1 MSNNT
6 FGKSF
11 SLTTFGESHSTC
23 LGGIIEGF
31 PANIK
36 IDYALLESE
45 LERRKSSS
53 PYSTPRV
60 EEDKVRFLSGIEND
74 ISLGT
79 PISFVIENKNIKK
92 QDYDNLKTLFRPS
105 HADYTYFCKYG
116 INSSSGG
123 GRASA
128 RETVCRVVGGSLA
141 KQFLSQFD
149 INIESEIE
157 SIGRY
162 NYITQREEV
171 EEALK
176 QAHEAGDSL
185 GGVIKCTIKNTPK
198 GLGEPIFDKL
208 SALLAQAMMSIPSAK
223 SFEIGDGLESC
234 KRFGSEDID
243 HWNCDFT
250 TQTNHSGGV
259 QGGISNGM
267 DIVFSVGFKPIA
279 SIQRIRA
286 INPQGEITEIENNGR
301 HDCCNLFRAR
311 VIVESMAALTI
322 ADLIKRAK

>member
-11 SLTTFGESHSTC
+11 RLTTFGESHSTC

-31 PANIK
+31 PANQK

-53 PYSTPRV
+53 TYSTPRI
-60 EEDKVRFLSGIEND
+60 EEDKVVFLSGIENN

-79 PISFVIENKNIKK
+79 PITFLIENKNIKK
-92 QDYDNLKTLFRPS
+92 QDYDKLKTLFRPS
-105 HADYTYFCKYG
+105 HADYTYFSKYG

-128 RETVCRVVGGSLA
+128 RETVCRVVGGSFA
-141 KQFLSQFD
+141 KQFLSSYGIE
-149 INIESEIE
+149 INSEITH
-157 SIGRY
+157 IGQF
-162 NYITQREEV
+162 NYLTQRNQA

-176 QAHEAGDSL
+176 EAKEKGDSL
-185 GGVIKCTIKNTPK
+185 GGVIKCTINKVPK

-208 SALLAQAMMSIPSAK
+208 SATLAQAMISIPSAK

-234 KRFGSEDID
+234 KRLGSQDID
-243 HWNCDFT
+243 HWSQDFT
-250 TQTNHSGGV
+250 TQTYHSGGI
-259 QGGISNGM
+259 QRGISNGM
-267 DIVFSVGFKPIA
+267 QVVFSVGFKPIA
-279 SIQRIRA
+279 SICTIRA
-286 INPQGEITEIENNGR
+286 INPQGEIIEIENKGR
-301 HDCCNLFRAR
+301 HDCCQLFRAR
-311 VIVESMAALTI
+311 VVVEAMAALTI
-322 ADLIKRAK
+322 ADFIKRAK

>member
-11 SLTTFGESHSTC
+11 RLTTFGESHSTC
-23 LGGIIEGF
+23 VGGIIEGF
-31 PANIK
+31 PANTK
-36 IDYALLESE
+36 VDFELLKSE
-45 LERRKSSS
+45 LERRKSTS
-53 PYSTPRV
+53 PYSTPRI
-60 EEDKVRFLSGIEND
+60 EEDDVRFLSGIEND

-79 PISFVIENKNIKK
+79 PISFLIENKNIKK
-92 QDYDNLKTLFRPS
+92 QDYDKLQTLFRPS

-128 RETVCRVVGGSLA
+128 RESVCRVVGGSFA
-141 KQFLSQFD
+141 KQFISQFGV
-149 INIESEIE
+149 NIESEIE

-162 NYITQREEV
+162 NYTAQREEA
-171 EEALK
+171 EKALK
-176 QAHEAGDSL
+176 QAYETGDSL

-223 SFEIGDGLESC
+223 SIEIGDGLESC

-243 HWNCDFT
+243 HWNTDFT
-250 TQTNHSGGV
+250 TQTNHCGGV

-267 DIVFSVGFKPIA
+267 DVVFSVGFKPIA
-279 SIQRIRA
+279 SIRTIRA
-286 INPQGEITEIENNGR
+286 INPQGEITEVENNGR
-301 HDCCNLFRAR
+301 HDCCQLFRAR

>member
-11 SLTTFGESHSTC
+11 RLTTFGESHSTC

-31 PANIK
+31 PANQK

-53 PYSTPRV
+53 TYSTPRI
-60 EEDKVRFLSGIEND
+60 EEDKVVFLSGIENN

-79 PISFVIENKNIKK
+79 PITFLIENKNIKK
-92 QDYDNLKTLFRPS
+92 QDYDKLKTLFRPS
-105 HADYTYFCKYG
+105 HADYTYFSKYG

-128 RETVCRVVGGSLA
+128 RETICRVVGGSFA
-141 KQFLSQFD
+141 KQFLSSYGIE
-149 INIESEIE
+149 INSEITH
-157 SIGRY
+157 IGQF
-162 NYITQREEV
+162 NYLTQRNQA

-176 QAHEAGDSL
+176 EAKEKGDSL
-185 GGVIKCTIKNTPK
+185 GGVIKCTINNVPK

-208 SALLAQAMMSIPSAK
+208 SATLAQAMISIPSAK

-234 KRFGSEDID
+234 KRLGSQDID
-243 HWNCDFT
+243 HWSQDFT
-250 TQTNHSGGV
+250 TQTNHSGGI

-267 DIVFSVGFKPIA
+267 QIVFSVGFKPIA
-279 SIQRIRA
+279 SIGTIRT
-286 INPQGEITEIENNGR
+286 INPQGEIIEIENKGR
-301 HDCCNLFRAR
+301 HDCCQLFRAR
-311 VIVESMAALTI
+311 VVVEAMAALTI
-322 ADLIKRAK
+322 ADFIKRAK

>member
-11 SLTTFGESHSTC
+11 RLTTFGESHSTC

-31 PANIK
+31 PANQK

-53 PYSTPRV
+53 AYSTPRI
-60 EEDKVRFLSGIEND
+60 EEDKIVFISGIENN

-79 PISFVIENKNIKK
+79 PITFLIENKNIKK
-92 QDYDNLKTLFRPS
+92 QDYDKLKTLFRPS

-176 QAHEAGDSL
+176 QAHEAGNSL

-208 SALLAQAMMSIPSAK
+208 SATLAQAMISIPSAK
-223 SFEIGDGLESC
+223 SFEVL
-234 KRFGSEDID
+234 K
-243 HWNCDFT
+243 
-250 TQTNHSGGV
+250 
-259 QGGISNGM
+259 
-267 DIVFSVGFKPIA
+267 
-279 SIQRIRA
+279 
-286 INPQGEITEIENNGR
+286 
-301 HDCCNLFRAR
+301 
-311 VIVESMAALTI
+311 
-322 ADLIKRAK
+322 

>member
-11 SLTTFGESHSTC
+11 RLTTFGESHSTC

-31 PANIK
+31 PANQK

-53 PYSTPRV
+53 TYSTPRI
-60 EEDKVRFLSGIEND
+60 EEDKVVFLSGIENN

-79 PISFVIENKNIKK
+79 PITFLIENKNIKK
-92 QDYDNLKTLFRPS
+92 QDYDKLKTLFRPS
-105 HADYTYFCKYG
+105 HADYTYFSKYG

-185 GGVIKCTIKNTPK
+185 GGVIKCTINNVPK

-208 SALLAQAMMSIPSAK
+208 SATLAQAMISIPSAK

-234 KRFGSEDID
+234 KRLGSQDID
-243 HWNCDFT
+243 HWSQDFT
-250 TQTNHSGGV
+250 TQTNHSGGI

-267 DIVFSVGFKPIA
+267 QVVFSVGFKPIA
-279 SIQRIRA
+279 SIGTIRA
-286 INPQGEITEIENNGR
+286 INPQGEIIEIENKGR
-301 HDCCNLFRAR
+301 HDCCQLFRAR
-311 VIVESMAALTI
+311 VVVEAMAALTI
-322 ADLIKRAK
+322 ADFIKRAK

>member
-11 SLTTFGESHSTC
+11 RLTTFGESHSTC

-36 IDYALLESE
+36 IDFELLNQE
-45 LERRKSSS
+45 LERRKTSS
-53 PYSTPRV
+53 PYSTPRI
-60 EEDKVRFLSGIEND
+60 EEDKVIFLSGIENNL
-74 ISLGT
+74 SLGT
-79 PISFVIENKNIKK
+79 PISFIIENKNIKK
-92 QDYDNLKTLFRPS
+92 QDYNNLTTLFRPS

-128 RETVCRVVGGSLA
+128 RETVCRVVGGSFA
-141 KQFLSQFD
+141 KQFLSLYEIE
-149 INIESEIE
+149 INSEITH
-157 SIGRY
+157 IGKF
-162 NYITQREEV
+162 NYLTQRNQA

-176 QAHEAGDSL
+176 EAKEKGDSL
-185 GGVIKCTIKNTPK
+185 GGVIKCTINNVPK

-208 SALLAQAMMSIPSAK
+208 SATLAQAMISIPSAK

-234 KRFGSEDID
+234 KRLGSQDID
-243 HWNCDFT
+243 HWNQDFT
-250 TQTNHSGGV
+250 TQTNHSGGL

-267 DIVFSVGFKPIA
+267 QIVFSVGFKPIA
-279 SIQRIRA
+279 SISKIRA
-286 INPQGEITEIENNGR
+286 INPQGEITEIENKGR

-322 ADLIKRAK
+322 ADFIKRAK

>member
-11 SLTTFGESHSTC
+11 RLTTFGESHSTC
-23 LGGIIEGF
+23 VGGIIEGF
-31 PANIK
+31 PANTK
-36 IDYALLESE
+36 VDFSLLKSE

-60 EEDKVRFLSGIEND
+60 EEDKVRFLSGIENG

-79 PISFVIENKNIKK
+79 PISFIIENKNIKK
-92 QDYDNLKTLFRPS
+92 QDYDKLQTLFRPS

-128 RETVCRVVGGSLA
+128 RESVCRVVGGSFA
-141 KQFLSQFD
+141 KQFISTFGV
-149 INIESEIE
+149 NIESEIE

-162 NYITQREEV
+162 DYLTQRDEV
-171 EEALK
+171 EKALK
-176 QAHEAGDSL
+176 QAYETGDSL
-185 GGVIKCTIKNTPK
+185 GGVVKCTIKNLPK
-198 GLGEPIFDKL
+198 GIGEPIFDKL

-243 HWNCDFT
+243 HWNTDFT
-250 TQTNHSGGV
+250 TQTNHSGGI

-267 DIVFSVGFKPIA
+267 DVVLHIGFKPIS
-279 SIQRIRA
+279 SIRTIRA

-301 HDCCNLFRAR
+301 HDCCQVFRAR
-311 VIVESMAALTI
+311 VVVEAMAALTI
-322 ADLIKRAK
+322 ADLIKRTK

>member
-11 SLTTFGESHSTC
+11 RLTTFGESHSTC

-31 PANIK
+31 PANQK
-36 IDYALLESE
+36 IDYTLLESE
-45 LERRKSSS
+45 LARRKSTSA
-53 PYSTPRV
+53 YSTPRI
-60 EEDKVRFLSGIEND
+60 EEDKVVFLSGIENN

-79 PISFVIENKNIKK
+79 PIAFVIENKNIKK
-92 QDYDNLKTLFRPS
+92 QDYDKLQTLFRPS
-105 HADYTYFCKYG
+105 HADYTYFCKYD
-116 INSSSGG
+116 INASSGG

-128 RETVCRVVGGSLA
+128 RETVCRVVGGSFA

-149 INIESEIE
+149 INIESEITK
-157 SIGRY
+157 IGQFD
-162 NYITQREEV
+162 YITQRNQA

-243 HWNCDFT
+243 NWNCDFT

-279 SIQRIRA
+279 SIQKIRA
-286 INPQGEITEIENNGR
+286 INSQGEIAEIENNGR

>member
-1 MSNNT
+1 MSGNT

-11 SLTTFGESHSTC
+11 RLTTFGESHSTC

-31 PANIK
+31 PANVK
-36 IDYALLESE
+36 IDFSLLESE
-45 LERRKSSS
+45 LERRKSTSI
-53 PYSTPRV
+53 YSTPRI
-60 EEDKVRFLSGIEND
+60 EEDKVEFLSGIENG

-79 PISFVIENKNIKK
+79 PITFVIENKNIKK
-92 QDYDNLKTLFRPS
+92 QDYDNFKTLFRPS

-128 RETVCRVVGGSLA
+128 RETVCRVVGGSFA
-141 KQFLSQFD
+141 KQYISKFG

-162 NYITQREEV
+162 DYLTQRDEV
-171 EEALK
+171 EKLLQQTKES
-176 QAHEAGDSL
+176 GDSV
-185 GGVIKCTIKNTPK
+185 GGVIKCTIKNLPK
-198 GLGEPIFDKL
+198 GIGEPIFDKL

-234 KRFGSEDID
+234 KRLGSEDID
-243 HWNCDFT
+243 NWNSDFT
-250 TQTNHSGGV
+250 TQTNHSGGI

-267 DIVFSVGFKPIA
+267 DVVIHIGFKPIA
-279 SIQRIRA
+279 SIRTIRA
-286 INPQGEITEIENNGR
+286 INPQGEIIETENQGR
-301 HDCCNLFRAR
+301 HDCCQLFRAR
-311 VIVESMAALTI
+311 VVVESMAALTI
-322 ADLIKRAK
+322 ADLIKRTE

>member
-11 SLTTFGESHSTC
+11 RLTTFGESHSTC

-36 IDYALLESE
+36 IDYELLNQE
-45 LERRKSSS
+45 LKRRNSSS
-53 PYSTPRV
+53 AYSTPRI
-60 EEDKVRFLSGIEND
+60 EEDKVIFLSGIENN

-79 PISFVIENKNIKK
+79 PIAFVIENKNVRK
-92 QDYDNLKTLFRPS
+92 QDYDNLKTTFRPS

-116 INSSSGG
+116 INASSGG

-141 KQFLSQFD
+141 KQFLSIYQ
-149 INIESEIE
+149 INIESEITQ
-157 SIGRY
+157 IGQFDY
-162 NYITQREEV
+162 NNQRNQA

-176 QAHEAGDSL
+176 EAKEKGDSL
-185 GGVIKCTIKNTPK
+185 GGVIKCTINNVPK

-208 SALLAQAMMSIPSAK
+208 SATLAQAMISIPSAK

-234 KRFGSEDID
+234 KRLGSEDID
-243 HWNCDFT
+243 YWNQDFT

-259 QGGISNGM
+259 QGGITNGM
-267 DIVFSVGFKPIA
+267 QVVFSVGFKPIA
-279 SIQRIRA
+279 SISRIRA
-286 INPQGEITEIENNGR
+286 INPQGEIIEIENKGR
-301 HDCCNLFRAR
+301 HDCCQLFRAR
-311 VIVESMAALTI
+311 VIVEAMAALTI
-322 ADLIKRAK
+322 ADFIKRAK